1 MKIIIAGAGKVGYHL
16 AKTLSILHDI
26 TIIDKN
32 SKAILKIKENLDVLA
47 IHGNVEN
54 PNIFFTLDKKVDFF
68 IAVTNSDEVNIISS
82 LIIDDLINVDKKI
95 IRLKNIFFSE
105 SSILQKLNIYD
116 TVFPYSY
123 TANTI
128 KYLLKFPKANNVKL
142 FDYDNIVLLSVKV
155 NNSDFVGY
163 NIREIRKKFN
173 DKIMVVGVEREREF
187 SIPISTDLV
196 KQGDL
201 LYLFGD
207 RDIIK
212 DGYCDFENQLNIN
225 KKIKNCI
232 IFGADNLGI
241 EIAKVLVENRLNV
254 KIIDKDLTKCQEA
267 MDILQDNVIVL
278 NSRYGWGHLLKEEGL
293 DNADMLI
300 ATTTNDEYNMI
311 KCIEGRKTGIDK
323 VIAINNDREYYSL
336 MHSLDLIVVRG
347 EKINSYYSILESI
360 NSNNIIRQK
369 RYCGDKGV
377 LFTKEITS
385 ESKLINKQITIPN
398 KIKKISL
405 IYIIRDSV
413 IFKEYN
419 DFTYK
424 AGDKVVLFSKIEN
437 MDIVDRWIHQDI

>member
-1 MKIIIAGAGKVGYHL
+1 MKILIAGAGKVGYHL
-16 AKTLSILHDI
+16 AKTLSILHEI

-32 SKAILKIKENLDVLA
+32 PKAILKIKENLDVLA
-47 IHGNVEN
+47 IHGDIEN
-54 PNIFFTLDKKVDFF
+54 PNIFFQLEKNIDFF

-82 LIIDDLINVDKKI
+82 LIIDDIISVNKKI

-105 SSILQKLNIYD
+105 SSILKKLNIYD

-128 KYLLKFPKANNVKL
+128 KYLLEFPKANNVKL
-142 FDYDNIVLLSVKV
+142 FDYGNMLLLSVKV
-155 NNSDFVGY
+155 NNIDFVGY
-163 NIREIRKKFN
+163 NIREIMKKFH
-173 DKIMVVGVEREREF
+173 DKVMVVGVERDKEF
-187 SIPISTDLV
+187 FIPTPTHLV
-196 KQGDL
+196 KEGDL
-201 LYLFGD
+201 LYLFGEKE
-207 RDIIK
+207 RIK
-212 DGYCDFENQLNIN
+212 GGYCDFEKQNNIN

-241 EIAKVLVENRLNV
+241 EIAKVLVKNRLNI
-254 KIIDKDLTKCQEA
+254 KIIEKDLTKCQEA
-267 MDILQDNVIVL
+267 IDVLQDKVIVL

-311 KCIEGRKTGIDK
+311 KSIEGKKAGIEK

-360 NSNNIIRQK
+360 NSDNIIKQK

-377 LFTKEITS
+377 FFSKVISTN
-385 ESKLINKQITIPN
+385 SKLIDKRITIPN

-405 IYIIRDSV
+405 IYVVRDKVII
-413 IFKEYN
+413 KELN
-419 DFTYK
+419 EHKYK
-424 AGDKVVLFSKIEN
+424 SGDRVVLFSEIEN
-437 MDIVDRWIHQDI
+437 IDIVDRWIHQDI